1 MQAQTPKLE
10 HTSEFAGWNKLQ
22 LEQEVQELRAAV
34 DTKSSCKEV
43 TDKKADKK
51 AVQSVRESQSFDYP
65 NGPAH
70 PANL

>member
-10 HTSEFAGWNKLQ
+10 HTSEFAGLTKLQ
-22 LEQEVQELRAAV
+22 LEQEVQELRAIV
-34 DTKSSCKEV
+34 DMQSSSTEV
-43 TDKKADKK
+43 TDTKADKK
-51 AVQSVRESQSFDYP
+51 AIQSVRESQSFDYP